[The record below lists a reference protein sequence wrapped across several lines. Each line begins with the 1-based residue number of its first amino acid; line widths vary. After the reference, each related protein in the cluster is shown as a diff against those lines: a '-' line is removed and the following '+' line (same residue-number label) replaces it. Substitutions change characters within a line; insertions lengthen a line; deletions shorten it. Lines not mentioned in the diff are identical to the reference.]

1 MKKVLFIAAVAIATG
16 LSSCA
21 QAPKA
26 ELKTEIDSLSYAI
39 GLSRSQQGLTQFLEQ
54 QGVDSAQY
62 SNFLKGVL
70 EGAKSADIS
79 EKMAYSVGMQIGQMI
94 AVNWYESIN
103 HELFGNDS
111 TKTIN
116 KEDMLAGFFAG
127 VTGKGR
133 VMDPIIATTY
143 TDDKMKSVKE
153 ASLLERF
160 GENKAAG
167 EKFLE
172 ENKAKEGV
180 VTTESGL
187 QYKVITAGKGKVPA
201 SNDKVKV
208 HYKGTLIDGT
218 EFDSSYSRKDKDGNP
233 QPTSFRANQVIKGWT
248 EALTMMPVGSKWELY
263 IPQDLAYGSREQ
275 GGVIKPF
282 STLIFEVELVE
293 IEDKK

>member
-21 QAPKA
+21 HAPKA
-26 ELKTEIDSLSYAI
+26 DLKTEIDSLSYAI
-39 GLSRSQQGLTQFLEQ
+39 GLSRSQQGLTEFLAQ

-62 SNFLKGVL
+62 SNFLKGVV

-79 EKMAYSVGMQIGQMI
+79 EKIAYSVGMQIGQMI
-94 AVNWYESIN
+94 SVNWYEDIN
-103 HELFGNDS
+103 RSLFGNDS

-133 VMDPIIATTY
+133 IMDPIIASTY
-143 TDDKMKSVKE
+143 TDNKMKSVKE

-160 GENKAAG
+160 GENKANG

-187 QYKVITAGKGKVPA
+187 QYKVITEGKGAIPQ
-201 SNDKVKV
+201 STDKVKV

-233 QPTSFRANQVIKGWT
+233 QPSTFRANQVIKGWT
-248 EALTMMPVGSKWELY
+248 EALTSMPVGSKWELY
-263 IPQDLAYGSREQ
+263 IPQDLAYGSQ
-275 GGVIKPF
+275 DNGAIPPF
-282 STLIFEVELVE
+282 STLIFEVELLS
-293 IEDKK
+293 IEK